1 MSRGLGLL
9 LLLGGLSLLLDDG
22 PATETGRSLG
32 LASLLVLMGSGLL
45 LGSGEHD
52 HP

>member
-9 LLLGGLSLLLDDG
+9 MLLAGSALLLDDG
-22 PATETGRSLG
+22 PGLEARRNLG
-32 LASLLVLMGSGLL
+32 LAGLLVVMGSGLL